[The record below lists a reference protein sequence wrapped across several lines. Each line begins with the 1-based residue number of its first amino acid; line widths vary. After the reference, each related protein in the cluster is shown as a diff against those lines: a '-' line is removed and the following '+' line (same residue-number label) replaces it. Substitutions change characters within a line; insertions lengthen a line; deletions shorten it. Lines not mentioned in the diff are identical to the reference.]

1 MSADIDKEQ
10 EPVSLDLIA
19 QTLSKAEYL
28 VFDMKGQLAVVYDRN
43 ALEDHEEQ
51 RIRRIYQFKD
61 GKFYRVDFKGI
72 TKQITDLIV
81 TKIKVR
87 DLAEEVVKTTSP
99 EVLLESFK
107 RLQHPKIRA
116 KVKAE
121 TGGCYE
127 LLIPGTKGQQPVS
140 LFLRRS

>member
-1 MSADIDKEQ
+1 MSTDKEREQ
-10 EPVSLDLIA
+10 ESMSLDSIA
-19 QTLSKAEYL
+19 QTLTKTEYL
-28 VFDMKGQLAVVYDRN
+28 VLDIKDQLAVVFSRN
-43 ALEDHEEQ
+43 ALDEHGEQ
-51 RIRRIYQFKD
+51 RIRRIYRVVD
-61 GKFYRVDFKGI
+61 GKFYKVDLKDI

-87 DLAEEVVKTTSP
+87 DLAEEVVKTTPP

-121 TGGCYE
+121 KGGCYE

-140 LFLRRS
+140 LYLRRS